1 MAARQG
7 PHQVAQNS
15 KIYTLSFSHFFTG
28 SPWSHTSGIPSR
40 NISGKASPAAAVLSS
55 FFSEEPA
62 IEGIPAVI
70 AKTAEQPKTSRL
82 KFNMVKPYSRNQPR
96 QDYRRGFPVGWQNK
110 IHFSPRQENS
120 CGAGVLEKRKNAKY
134 ELFPLRAENVNSP
147 HPHFFEFHWF

>member
-1 MAARQG
+1 
-7 PHQVAQNS
+7 
-15 KIYTLSFSHFFTG
+15 
-28 SPWSHTSGIPSR
+28 
-40 NISGKASPAAAVLSS
+40 
-55 FFSEEPA
+55 
-62 IEGIPAVI
+62 
-70 AKTAEQPKTSRL
+70 AEQPKTSRL